1 MQVHAAHFTTLP
13 SRATR
18 PEAQESQTQPAESF
32 SWSKALALP
41 AYTYGLAS
49 GALSAATGFA
59 QRFPAGGFTINPG
72 QGIVLNPEWTRH
84 LAEGSLLNAAQPILA
99 GLTTVLLGTR
109 GVLELSE
116 GRHLAGALDLAAAAA
131 SAGSLVSPGIGGA
144 ATLALMAARSLVE
157 LHP

>member
-1 MQVHAAHFTTLP
+1 MQVQAAHFTALP
-13 SRATR
+13 TRATR
-18 PEAQESQTQPAESF
+18 SEAPEAETRPAESF

-84 LAEGSLLNAAQPILA
+84 LADGTLLNSAQPILA
-99 GLTTVLLGTR
+99 GLTAVLLGAR
-109 GVLELSE
+109 GVLELNE
-116 GRHLAGALDLAAAAA
+116 GRHLAGALDLAAATT

-144 ATLALMAARSLVE
+144 ATLALLAARSLVE

>member
-1 MQVHAAHFTTLP
+1 MQIQAARHTLLP
-13 SRATR
+13 IGATW
-18 PEAQESQTQPAESF
+18 PEARKAEAQPAESF

-59 QRFPAGGFTINPG
+59 QRFPAGGFSINPG

-84 LAEGSLLNAAQPILA
+84 LADGTLLNSAQPILA
-99 GLTTVLLGTR
+99 GLTAVLLGAR
-109 GVLELSE
+109 GVLELNE
-116 GRHLAGALDLAAAAA
+116 GCHLAGALDLAAAAA

-144 ATLALMAARSLVE
+144 ATLALLAARSLVE